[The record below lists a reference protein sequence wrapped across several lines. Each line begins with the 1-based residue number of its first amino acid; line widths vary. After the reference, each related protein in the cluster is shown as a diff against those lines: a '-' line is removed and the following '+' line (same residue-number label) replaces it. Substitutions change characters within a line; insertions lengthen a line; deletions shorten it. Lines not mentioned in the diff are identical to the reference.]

1 MLGMM
6 LGSDIQVAT
15 FLMITVVKTA
25 KLKHFSCKIPH
36 AVANIKKY
44 VVLLLLKMLVTLQLM
59 LTNFEDFEYRSYIC
73 NCVFSFRCGIITCA
87 VRLITA

>member
-1 MLGMM
+1 MM
-6 LGSDIQVAT
+6 LGSDIQLAT

-25 KLKHFSCKIPH
+25 KLQHFSCKMPH

-59 LTNFEDFEYRSYIC
+59 LTNFEDFKYRSYIC
-73 NCVFSFRCGIITCA
+73 NGVAYFNLDVA
-87 VRLITA
+87 L